1 MLSYKYLFTYLLQNN
16 STNLNGFLYFIRRH
30 FLYSLSKT
38 TTPSFAM
45 LDFLISDTLHYFYFY
60 LTACESEIFNKDY
73 FAFITIIKFKG
84 TGSYIIFSHFSVLNN
99 IRMNISVKK
108 NNLYLLS
115 ILKLFSDFMFADNE
129 AHLSLHQW
137 IKKSNIFFKK
147 APIFVLCFCLFL
159 SVRNY
164 IIWSYRD

>member
-30 FLYSLSKT
+30 FWYSLSKT
-38 TTPSFAM
+38 TKPSFAM

-60 LTACESEIFNKDY
+60 LTACESEMFNKDF

-108 NNLYLLS
+108 Q
-115 ILKLFSDFMFADNE
+115 F
-129 AHLSLHQW
+129 
-137 IKKSNIFFKK
+137 
-147 APIFVLCFCLFL
+147 IFVIYFEIILRLYVCRQWGSSLFA
-159 SVRNY
+159 SMNKKIEY
-164 IIWSYRD
+164 IF

>member
-1 MLSYKYLFTYLLQNN
+1 
-16 STNLNGFLYFIRRH
+16 
-30 FLYSLSKT
+30 
-38 TTPSFAM
+38 M
-45 LDFLISDTLHYFYFY
+45 LDFVISDTLHYFYFY
-60 LTACESEIFNKDY
+60 LTACESEIFNKDF

-99 IRMNISVKK
+99 IKMNISVKK
-108 NNLYLLS
+108 NNLFLLS

-129 AHLSLHQW
+129 AHLSLHQEF
-137 IKKSNIFFKK
+137 KKSNIFFKK

-164 IIWSYRD
+164 II

>member
-1 MLSYKYLFTYLLQNN
+1 MFNKLAIRYTLIFKKTICLAINTYLLQNN

-60 LTACESEIFNKDY
+60 LTACESEIFNKDF
-73 FAFITIIKFKG
+73 FAFITIIKFNG

-108 NNLYLLS
+108 TIYICYLFWNYSQTLCLQTMRLIS
-115 ILKLFSDFMFADNE
+115 LCINE
-129 AHLSLHQW
+129 
-137 IKKSNIFFKK
+137 
-147 APIFVLCFCLFL
+147 
-159 SVRNY
+159 
-164 IIWSYRD
+164 

>member
-60 LTACESEIFNKDY
+60 LTARESEIFNKDF
-73 FAFITIIKFKG
+73 FAFITIIKG

-108 NNLYLLS
+108 TIYICYLFWNYSQTLCLQTMRLIS
-115 ILKLFSDFMFADNE
+115 LCIKKL
-129 AHLSLHQW
+129 
-137 IKKSNIFFKK
+137 KKSNIFFKK